1 MTGAAG
7 LAPGERDARRA
18 APERMTITLVGPR
31 GAGKSTLIAA
41 LPDCVAQGAHGYP
54 PELRLTLQPIGRGEY
69 EGGHAAASRY
79 ELLESFVSPYERLR
93 ETVECGGEPT
103 PPETPQE
110 YFFRLTPNAQASQGA
125 LDHAAFGRNRLNAED
140 MIDSKKLERA
150 LREKPASSFFA
161 SRAQDAPRLLEIV
174 DVGGDLAAPEEGRPQ
189 QAPVASRVQFA
200 TRLLASDAIVFVL
213 PLVRL
218 EESRWAG
225 SMARL
230 IERLALAPD
239 RKAKRFVVAWSF
251 YERLFVN
258 LGPSA
263 FTYACDP
270 EVAAHVLRRTLAQAP
285 WLDALRE
292 LERKPDVALRF
303 CVFSS
308 FGFVKGF
315 QNPNLD
321 PHQKGE
327 RRFSRMDVEGRPSL
341 AEFWRPFLAAD
352 PILNAALGWDSA
364 FCFSYEDLSV
374 APRALAVE

>member
-1 MTGAAG
+1 VTGAEQ
-7 LAPGERDARRA
+7 LAPGEREARRSS
-18 APERMTITLVGPR
+18 PQRVTITLVGPR
-31 GAGKSTLIAA
+31 KAGKSTLIAA

-54 PELRLTLQPIGRGEY
+54 PELRLTLQPIGRSEF
-69 EGGHAAASRY
+69 EGGHAAASKY
-79 ELLESFVSPYERLR
+79 ELLESFVSSYERLR
-93 ETVECGGEPT
+93 ETVDSGGEPT

-110 YFFRLTPNAQASQGA
+110 YFFRLTQNAEESQGA
-125 LDHAAFGRNRLNAED
+125 L
-140 MIDSKKLERA
+140 
-150 LREKPASSFFA
+150 
-161 SRAQDAPRLLEIV
+161 DAPRLLEIV

-189 QAPVASRVQFA
+189 PASVASRVQFA
-200 TRLLASDAIVFVL
+200 TKLLASDAIVFVL

-225 SMARL
+225 SMSRL

-239 RKAKRFVVAWSF
+239 RRAKRIVVAWSF

-292 LERKPDVALRF
+292 LERKPDVMLRF

-321 PHQKGE
+321 PQTGD
-327 RRFSRMDVEGRPSL
+327 RRFCRTDAQGRRSL

-364 FCFSYEDLSV
+364 FCFSYESLAA
-374 APRALAVE
+374 APRALEVE

>member
-1 MTGAAG
+1 MTGDAEP
-7 LAPGERDARRA
+7 APGEREARRA
-18 APERMTITLVGPR
+18 APERVTITLVGPR

-54 PELRLTLQPIGRGEY
+54 PELRLTLQPIGRGEF

-93 ETVECGGEPT
+93 ETVESGGEPT
-103 PPETPQE
+103 PPEMPQE
-110 YFFRLTPNAQASQGA
+110 YFFRLTPNGEASQGA
-125 LDHAAFGRNRLNAED
+125 L
-140 MIDSKKLERA
+140 
-150 LREKPASSFFA
+150 
-161 SRAQDAPRLLEIV
+161 DAPRLLEIV

-189 QAPVASRVQFA
+189 TAPVASRVQFA
-200 TRLLASDAIVFVL
+200 TRLLASDAIVLVL

-239 RKAKRFVVAWSF
+239 RKAKRIVVAWSF
-251 YERLFVN
+251 YERIFVN

-292 LERKPDVALRF
+292 LERKPGVTLRF

-321 PHQKGE
+321 PHRTDG
-327 RRFSRMDVEGRPSL
+327 RRFSRMDAQGRLSL

-364 FCFSYEDLSV
+364 FCFSYERLAT

>member
-1 MTGAAG
+1 MTGASE
-7 LAPGERDARRA
+7 PGSSEREARRA
-18 APERMTITLVGPR
+18 ASQRVTITLVGPR
-31 GAGKSTLIAA
+31 GAGKSTMIAA

-54 PELRLTLQPIGRGEY
+54 PELRLTLQPIGRGEF
-69 EGGHAAASRY
+69 EGGHAAASKY

-93 ETVECGGEPT
+93 ESVDSGGEPT
-103 PPETPQE
+103 SPETPQE
-110 YFFRLTPNAQASQGA
+110 YFFRLTQNAEPAQAS
-125 LDHAAFGRNRLNAED
+125 L
-140 MIDSKKLERA
+140 
-150 LREKPASSFFA
+150 
-161 SRAQDAPRLLEIV
+161 DAPRLLEIV
-174 DVGGDLAAPEEGRPQ
+174 DVGGDLAAPDEGQPQ
-189 QAPVASRVQFA
+189 AASVASRVQFA
-200 TRLLASDAIVFVL
+200 TKLLGSDAIVFVL

-218 EESRWAG
+218 EESRWAS

-239 RKAKRFVVAWSF
+239 RRAKRIVVAWSF

-270 EVAAHVLRRTLAQAP
+270 QVAAHVLRRALAQAP

-292 LERKPDVALRF
+292 LERRPDVALRF

-308 FGFVKGF
+308 YGFTKGF

-321 PHQKGE
+321 PQQTGE
-327 RRFSRMDVEGRPSL
+327 RRFSRRDAQGRPSL

-352 PILNAALGWDSA
+352 PILNAALGLDGA
-364 FCFSYEDLSV
+364 FCFSYERLAE

>member
-54 PELRLTLQPIGRGEY
+54 PELRLTLQPIGRNEF
-69 EGGHAAASRY
+69 EGGHSAASRY

-93 ETVECGGEPT
+93 ETVESGGEPT

-110 YFFRLTPNAQASQGA
+110 YFFRLTPNA
-125 LDHAAFGRNRLNAED
+125 ET
-140 MIDSKKLERA
+140 
-150 LREKPASSFFA
+150 
-161 SRAQDAPRLLEIV
+161 PRLLEIV

-352 PILNAALGWDSA
+352 PMLNAALGWDSA

>member
-1 MTGAAG
+1 MTGAADP
-7 LAPGERDARRA
+7 ASGEHVAQFA

-31 GAGKSTLIAA
+31 SAGKSTLIAA

-54 PELRLTLQPIGRGEY
+54 PELRLTLQPIGRSEF
-69 EGGHAAASRY
+69 EAGHAAASRY

-93 ETVECGGEPT
+93 ETVESGGEPT
-103 PPETPQE
+103 PPEMPQE
-110 YFFRLTPNAQASQGA
+110 YFFRLTPNAETPQEER
-125 LDHAAFGRNRLNAED
+125 DHAAFRRNRLNAED
-140 MIDSKKLERA
+140 VIDSKKFERA
-150 LREKPASSFFA
+150 SREKPASTYSQ
-161 SRAQDAPRLLEIV
+161 RAQEAPRLLEIV

-189 QAPVASRVQFA
+189 LAPVASRVQFA
-200 TRLLASDAIVFVL
+200 TKLLASDAIVFVL

-230 IERLALAPD
+230 IERLALSPD
-239 RKAKRFVVAWSF
+239 RKAKRIVVAWSF

-292 LERKPDVALRF
+292 LERKPDVSLRF

-321 PHQKGE
+321 PHQPGD
-327 RRFSRMDVEGRPSL
+327 RRFSRMDAQRRPSL

-352 PILNAALGWDSA
+352 PILNAALGWDGA
-364 FCFSYEDLSV
+364 FCFSYERLAA
-374 APRALAVE
+374 APQGLAVE

>member
-1 MTGAAG
+1 VTGAAEP
-7 LAPGERDARRA
+7 ARSDGEARRA

-31 GAGKSTLIAA
+31 SAGKSTLIAA
-41 LPDCVAQGAHGYP
+41 LPDCVAQGAHGFS
-54 PELRLTLQPIGRGEY
+54 PELRLTLQPIGRSEF
-69 EGGHAAASRY
+69 EAGHAAASKY

-93 ETVECGGEPT
+93 ETVEGGGEPT
-103 PPETPQE
+103 PPEMPQE
-110 YFFRLTPNAQASQGA
+110 YFFRLTPNA
-125 LDHAAFGRNRLNAED
+125 E
-140 MIDSKKLERA
+140 
-150 LREKPASSFFA
+150 
-161 SRAQDAPRLLEIV
+161 APRLLEIV

-189 QAPVASRVQFA
+189 PAPVASRVQFA
-200 TRLLASDAIVFVL
+200 TKLLASDAIVFVL

-218 EESRWAG
+218 EEARWAG
-225 SMARL
+225 AMARL

-239 RKAKRFVVAWSF
+239 RKAKRIVVAWSF

-258 LGPSA
+258 LGPCA

-321 PHQKGE
+321 PHQTGE
-327 RRFSRMDVEGRPSL
+327 RRFSRMGAQGRPSL

-352 PILNAALGWDSA
+352 PIVNAALGVDSA
-364 FCFSYEDLSV
+364 FCFSYERL
-374 APRALAVE
+374 AAGPRALAVE